1 MIEHLGTVYLGSVP
15 RALVLGGTG
24 VLGLAVARR
33 LLPAGWEVELTGR
46 DPAHLPSALADA
58 GARFARADR
67 GDADQLRSAIGDGAD
82 LVVDSLCYTASDA
95 TMLLPFLGDVA
106 STVMV
111 SSKAVYIDESGNH
124 SNSLA
129 APHFAGPITE
139 AQATLAPRSDV
150 DFDTAEGY
158 GPNKIA
164 AERVLLDSGRPVT
177 VLRPSKV
184 HGAGAR
190 QAREWYFVKRALD
203 NRPAVLLAR
212 RGGGVDHTTAAA
224 NFAALVEVVA
234 AAPGRRILN
243 IADPDAP
250 SGLEISRVVARR
262 LGHAWDE
269 VLLDEGELA
278 VRGEGEGDPEA
289 EREGENLGRHPWDR
303 PFPIVLDMT
312 AALAL
317 GYQPVGDYAPTAAEA
332 IDWLVE
338 SATCQDGRFTIPR
351 SEDGF
356 FSSWFDYEAED
367 RYLASRCTGD

>member
-1 MIEHLGTVYLGSVP
+1 VP

-24 VLGLAVARR
+24 ALGLAVARR
-33 LLPAGWEVELTGR
+33 LLSAGWEVELTGR
-46 DPAHLPSALADA
+46 DPAHLPPALADA
-58 GARFARADR
+58 GARFVRADR
-67 GDADQLRSAIGDGAD
+67 SDADQVSSVIGGGAD
-82 LVVDSLCYTASDA
+82 LLVDSLCYTASDA

-111 SSKAVYIDESGNH
+111 SSKAVYVDELGNH
-124 SNSLA
+124 SNSPV
-129 APHFAGPITE
+129 APHFAVPITE
-139 AQATLAPRSDV
+139 AQATLAPRGDV

-164 AERVLLDSGRPVT
+164 AERVLLESGRPVT

-190 QAREWYFVKRALD
+190 QAREWYFAKRALD

-234 AAPGRRILN
+234 AVPGQRILN

-250 SGLEISRVVARR
+250 SGLDISRVVARR
-262 LGHAWDE
+262 LGHVWDE
-269 VLLDEGELA
+269 VLLDEDEVV
-278 VRGEGEGDPEA
+278 VRGNGEE
-289 EREGENLGRHPWDR
+289 ERAAENLGRHPWDR
-303 PFPIVLDMT
+303 PFPIVLDMA

-317 GYQPVGDYAPTAAEA
+317 GYQPVGNYASTAAEA

-338 SATCQDGRFTIPR
+338 SATCQDGRFAIPR
-351 SEDGF
+351 SENSF
-356 FSSWFDYEAED
+356 FNSWFDYEGED
-367 RYLASRCTGD
+367 RYLAGRSVGD